1 MACTLIFA
9 IDDFLSGRFSLKLH
23 DSSNWHST
31 SIELLY
37 DLRAT
42 QRALQEDR
50 NARLLEVLIL
60 ISYNRGVL
68 LRHDWTGIILHFN
81 SFILFTILLLSSKKV
96 QIIAFFEKLSFSYL
110 YLQSSWLERISGE
123 PFVIFVVLRPLDI
136 TLFKR
141 VCVDKRHDFLWPREF
156 SYIFLL
162 LWGGKRLC
170 QCKLMRLLLHH
181 LRATVW
187 EISLGRRRLLT
198 SL

>member
-1 MACTLIFA
+1 MLRLSIVARRDLLGIEIDFIFVISIFERCVCIVLELLLAGSRQAEICMACTLIFA

-81 SFILFTILLLSSKKV
+81 SFILFTVLLLSSEKV

-110 YLQSSWLERISGE
+110 YLLSSWLERISGE

-141 VCVDKRHDFLWPREF
+141 MCVDKRHDFLWP
-156 SYIFLL
+156 
-162 LWGGKRLC
+162 
-170 QCKLMRLLLHH
+170 
-181 LRATVW
+181 
-187 EISLGRRRLLT
+187 
-198 SL
+198 

>member
-23 DSSNWHST
+23 DSSDWHST

-68 LRHDWTGIILHFN
+68 LRHDWTGIIPNFN
-81 SFILFTILLLSSKKV
+81 SFILFTVLHLRSEKV
-96 QIIAFFEKLSFSYL
+96 QIIAFFEKLIFSYL
-110 YLQSSWLERISGE
+110 CLLSSLLGRHSGE
-123 PFVIFVVLRPLDI
+123 PFVIFVVL
-136 TLFKR
+136 
-141 VCVDKRHDFLWPREF
+141 
-156 SYIFLL
+156 
-162 LWGGKRLC
+162 
-170 QCKLMRLLLHH
+170 
-181 LRATVW
+181 
-187 EISLGRRRLLT
+187 
-198 SL
+198 